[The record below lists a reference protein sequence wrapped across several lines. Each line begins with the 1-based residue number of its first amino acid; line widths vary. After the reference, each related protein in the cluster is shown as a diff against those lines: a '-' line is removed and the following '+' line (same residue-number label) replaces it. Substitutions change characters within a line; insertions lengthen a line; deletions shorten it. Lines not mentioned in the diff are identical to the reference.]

1 MTTGAATFE
10 DHRKHRRINLRTEL
24 WIGQDGI
31 FTRTNEYLSDLS
43 VGGAFVQSEHVYPI
57 GTILN
62 LRFRLPV
69 APNMLSCSGIVHKI
83 HLGVGYAVRFLDI
96 SRENIALIQRQL
108 DSPETPAAFSY

>member
-1 MTTGAATFE
+1 M
-10 DHRKHRRINLRTEL
+10 NLRTEL

-43 VGGAFVQSEHVYPI
+43 VGGAFVQSENVYPI
-57 GTILN
+57 GSILN
-62 LRFRLPV
+62 LRFRLAV
-69 APNMLSCSGIVHKI
+69 APNMLSCSGIVKKI
-83 HLGVGYAVRFLDI
+83 HLGVGYAVQFLDI